1 MRLRWHYFSHTG
13 EKRVQLEKNPTNILS
28 SISINF
34 PMYKKSSFCR
44 GGKAKT
50 ITTLLVFFSFS
61 FLAWQRRLNPIE
73 VCLQPNLQ
81 RRSLIAKCCVAGPLV
96 ITIII
101 IIIQFIL
108 ILTAICRVCLSF
120 GGLKCK
126 LDCLHFGQ
134 TRFICRK
141 KKIPS

>member
-1 MRLRWHYFSHTG
+1 M
-13 EKRVQLEKNPTNILS
+13 QLEKNPTNILS

-73 VCLQPNLQ
+73 VCPQPNLQ
-81 RRSLIAKCCVAGPLV
+81 RRSFIAKCRV
-96 ITIII
+96 IILM
-101 IIIQFIL
+101 QFII
-108 ILTAICRVCLSF
+108 ILTAINRVGLSF
-120 GGLKCK
+120 
-126 LDCLHFGQ
+126 
-134 TRFICRK
+134 
-141 KKIPS
+141 